1 MRRKQSV
8 DRIFLSIAVL
18 LLVGG
23 YFIFTSASFGLLL
36 KEGGLF
42 ASRALTQLASIA
54 LGLVLCFAATRIPL
68 SLVKKYA
75 WVIGIAATIPMIL
88 LLVPGIGVA
97 HGGAQRWFSIFGV
110 SIQPGEIFK
119 LAFVIALAAW
129 LAQGNASREI
139 HHRKTFLVFS
149 LFLTVAGALFLSQPD
164 TDSFAIVI
172 AAGAAL
178 YSVGGYP
185 IKHLVTLGVVG
196 LIGATVL
203 FSVRPYL
210 LERLT
215 VFINPDRDPLG
226 SGYQLQQSLIA
237 IGSGSITGK
246 GFGRSV
252 QKFDRLPEP
261 TSDSIFAVFG
271 EEFGL
276 VGTLALVL
284 LFTGLALRGLR
295 IASRSDDAFERLL
308 ALGCIALITGTAF
321 LNFASM
327 LGLFPLS
334 GLTLPFISHGGTAMI
349 ATLIEVGLI
358 LNVSRRSMV
367 K

>member
-8 DRIFLSIAVL
+8 DRIFLSIAL
-18 LLVGG
+18 LLLAGG
-23 YFIFTSASFGLLL
+23 YVIFTSASFGLLL

-42 ASRALTQLASIA
+42 ASTVFTQFASIA
-54 LGLVLCFAATRIPL
+54 LGLIFCFISARIPL
-68 SLVKKYA
+68 AFLKKYA
-75 WVIGIAATIPMIL
+75 WAIFAGATLAMT
-88 LLVPGIGVA
+88 LVLIPGIGVA
-97 HGGAQRWFSIFGV
+97 HGGAERWLSLFSV
-110 SIQPGEIFK
+110 SIQPGELFK

-129 LAQGNASREI
+129 LAQKGAARPV
-139 HHRKTFLVFS
+139 HRRKTFWVFF
-149 LFLTVAGALFLSQPD
+149 LFLAVAGALFLSQPD
-164 TDSFAIVI
+164 TDSFALVVV
-172 AAGAAL
+172 AGAAL
-178 YSVGGYP
+178 YAVGGYP
-185 IKHLVTLGVVG
+185 LKHLLALGVVV

-226 SGYQLQQSLIA
+226 AGYQLQQSLIA
-237 IGSGSITGK
+237 IGSGGLTGK

-276 VGTLALVL
+276 MGTLVLVL

-295 IASRSDDAFERLL
+295 IVSRADDAFERLL
-308 ALGCIALITGTAF
+308 ALGCITLVTGAAF
-321 LNFASM
+321 LNFVSM

-334 GLTLPFISHGGTAMI
+334 GLALPLISHGGTAMF
-349 ATLIEVGLI
+349 ATLVEIGLI
-358 LNVSRRSMV
+358 LNVSRHSV
-367 K
+367 IK

>member
-1 MRRKQSV
+1 MRREQSV
-8 DRIFLSIAVL
+8 DRMFLFIAGL
-18 LLVGG
+18 LVVGG
-23 YFIFTSASFGLLL
+23 YIIFTSASFGLLL

-42 ASRALTQLASIA
+42 ASTALTQFASIA
-54 LGLVLCFAATRIPL
+54 LGLVFCFVAARIPL
-68 SLVKKYA
+68 SFVKRYA
-75 WVIGIAATIPMIL
+75 WVIGIAATLPMIL
-88 LLVPGIGVA
+88 LLIPGMGIS
-97 HGGAQRWFSIFGV
+97 HGGAERWFSLWGV
-110 SIQPGEIFK
+110 SVQPGELFK

-129 LAQGNASREI
+129 LAHKNAAREI
-139 HHRKTFLVFS
+139 HHRKTFLIFS
-149 LFLTVAGALFLSQPD
+149 LFLAVAGALFLSQPD
-164 TDSFAIVI
+164 TDSFVLVI

-178 YSVGGYP
+178 YAVGGYP
-185 IKHLVTLGVVG
+185 MKHLFTLGVVG
-196 LIGATVL
+196 LMGAAVL

-226 SGYQLQQSLIA
+226 AGYQLQQSLIA
-237 IGSGSITGK
+237 IGSGGLTGR

-252 QKFDRLPEP
+252 QKFDHLPEP

-276 VGTLALVL
+276 VGTLTLIL
-284 LFTGLALRGLR
+284 LFTGLAFRGLR
-295 IASRSDDAFERLL
+295 IASRAHDAFERLL
-308 ALGCIALITGTAF
+308 ALGCTTLITGTAF

-334 GLTLPFISHGGTAMI
+334 GLTLPLISHGGTAMV

-358 LNVSRRSMV
+358 LNVSRHSV
-367 K
+367 IK

>member
-8 DRIFLSIAVL
+8 DRVFLFIAM
-18 LLVGG
+18 LLVAGG
-23 YFIFTSASFGLLL
+23 YVIFTSASFGLLL

-42 ASRALTQLASIA
+42 AIMALTQLASIA
-54 LGLVLCFAATRIPL
+54 LGLVFCFIAARIPL
-68 SLVKKYA
+68 SFVKKYA
-75 WVIGIAATIPMIL
+75 LVVCIITTIPMIL
-88 LLVPGIGVA
+88 LLIPGIGIA
-97 HGGAQRWFSIFGV
+97 HGGAQRWFSLWGV
-110 SIQPGEIFK
+110 SVQPGELFK

-129 LAQGNASREI
+129 LAQGNAAREI
-139 HHRKTFLVFS
+139 HHRKTFLIFS
-149 LFLTVAGALFLSQPD
+149 LFLVVAGALFLSQPD
-164 TDSFAIVI
+164 TDSFALVI

-178 YSVGGYP
+178 YAVGGYP
-185 IKHLVTLGVVG
+185 MKHLLTLGIIG
-196 LIGATVL
+196 LIVATVL

-226 SGYQLQQSLIA
+226 AGYQLQQSLIA
-237 IGSGSITGK
+237 IGSGGLTGR

-276 VGTLALVL
+276 VGTLVLVL
-284 LFTGLALRGLR
+284 LFTGLALRGFR
-295 IASRSDDAFERLL
+295 IAARAHDAFERLL
-308 ALGCIALITGTAF
+308 TLGCTTLIIGAAF
-321 LNFASM
+321 LNFTSM

-334 GLTLPFISHGGTAMI
+334 GLTLPLISHGGTAMV
-349 ATLIEVGLI
+349 AALIEVGLI
-358 LNVSRRSMV
+358 LNVSRHSV
-367 K
+367 IT

>member
-8 DRIFLSIAVL
+8 DRVFLFIAIL
-18 LLVGG
+18 LVVGG
-23 YFIFTSASFGLLL
+23 YVIFTSASFGLLL

-42 ASRALTQLASIA
+42 TSTALTQLASIA
-54 LGLVLCFAATRIPL
+54 LGLLLCFIAARIPL
-68 SLVKKYA
+68 VFLKKYA

-88 LLVPGIGVA
+88 LLIPGIGVA
-97 HGGAQRWFSIFGV
+97 HGGAERWLSVFGV
-110 SIQPGEIFK
+110 SIQPGEFFK
-119 LAFVIALAAW
+119 LAFIIALAAW
-129 LAQGNASREI
+129 LAQRNAAREI
-139 HHRKTFLVFS
+139 HHRKTFLIFS

-164 TDSFAIVI
+164 TDSFALVVV
-172 AAGAAL
+172 AGAAL
-178 YSVGGYP
+178 YAVGGYP
-185 IKHLVTLGVVG
+185 MKHLLTLGVIG

-226 SGYQLQQSLIA
+226 AGYQLQQSLIA
-237 IGSGSITGK
+237 VGSGGLTGK

-276 VGTLALVL
+276 VGTLVLVL
-284 LFTGLALRGLR
+284 LFTSLALRGLR
-295 IASRSDDAFERLL
+295 IASRADDAFERLL
-308 ALGCIALITGTAF
+308 ALGCTTLITGAAF

-334 GLTLPFISHGGTAMI
+334 GLALPLISHGGTAML
-349 ATLIEVGLI
+349 AALIEVGLI
-358 LNVSRRSMV
+358 LNVSRRV
-367 K
+367 A